1 VVLCYTRR
9 YRNLE
14 AVASQRNESL
24 HPILKAVMNPQ
35 MSLENAI
42 RSMKSELKLWYRF
55 IREADER
62 SRIDR
67 PRAVDFEAFQ
77 LLVSHVT
84 IWALEK
90 INPEWIAAK
99 ELAIQPITAGPCDCD
114 IYIRYGLPCRHYL
127 LRACIQGFPIPI
139 SLLHPR

>member
-1 VVLCYTRR
+1 MILCYTRR

-14 AVASQRNESL
+14 TVTSQRNESL

-35 MSLENAI
+35 MSLENVI
-42 RSMKSELKLWYRF
+42 RFMKSELKLWYRF

-67 PRAVDFEAFQ
+67 SRAVDFEAFQ

-84 IWALEK
+84 I
-90 INPEWIAAK
+90 
-99 ELAIQPITAGPCDCD
+99 
-114 IYIRYGLPCRHYL
+114 
-127 LRACIQGFPIPI
+127 
-139 SLLHPR
+139 